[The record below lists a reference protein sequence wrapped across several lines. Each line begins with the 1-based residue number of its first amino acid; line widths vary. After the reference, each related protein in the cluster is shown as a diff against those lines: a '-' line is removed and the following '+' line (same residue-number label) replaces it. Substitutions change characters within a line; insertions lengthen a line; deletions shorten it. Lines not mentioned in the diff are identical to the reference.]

1 VEAQET
7 LDAQKTIDTLIGAGT
22 SVLGNVTFTGGL
34 RIDGKVLGN
43 IIAVGAEPC
52 TLVIGEHAEVQ
63 GEIRASHV
71 VVNGKVVGPVLADGY
86 VELQPR
92 ARVVGDVSYKNARDA
107 RRRHAARTVE
117 SHRTGYCGR
126 GRIEASRI
134 RQDVIDHKRRLIAYR
149 GCRPRPQS

>member
-1 VEAQET
+1 MWKPRKRST
-7 LDAQKTIDTLIGAGT
+7 PQKTIDTLIGAGT

-43 IIAVGAEPC
+43 IIAVGAEPG

-92 ARVVGDVSYKNARDA
+92 ARVVGDVSYKTLEMHVGA
-107 RRRHAARTVE
+107 TL
-117 SHRTGYCGR
+117 R
-126 GRIEASRI
+126 GRLNHIEPGIAA
-134 RQDVIDHKRRLIAYR
+134 VVELKRA
-149 GCRPRPQS
+149 GSDKT

>member
-1 VEAQET
+1 MWKPRKRST
-7 LDAQKTIDTLIGAGT
+7 PQKTIDTLIGAGT

-92 ARVVGDVSYKNARDA
+92 ARVVGDVSYKTLEMHVGA
-107 RRRHAARTVE
+107 TL
-117 SHRTGYCGR
+117 R
-126 GRIEASRI
+126 GRLNHIEPGIAA
-134 RQDVIDHKRRLIAYR
+134 VVELKRA
-149 GCRPRPQS
+149 GSDKT

>member
-1 VEAQET
+1 MWIRKKRSVP
-7 LDAQKTIDTLIGAGT
+7 QKRIDTLIGAGT
-22 SVLGNVTFTGGL
+22 SVLGTVTFTGGL

-86 VELQPR
+86 VELQPK
-92 ARVVGDVSYKNARDA
+92 ARVVGDVSYKTLEMHVGA
-107 RRRHAARTVE
+107 TL
-117 SHRTGYCGR
+117 R
-126 GRIEASRI
+126 GRLNHAEPGIAS
-134 RQDVIDHKRRLIAYR
+134 VVELKRA
-149 GCRPRPQS
+149 GSD

>member
-1 VEAQET
+1 MWKPRKRST
-7 LDAQKTIDTLIGAGT
+7 PQKTIDTLIGAGT

-43 IIAVGAEPC
+43 IIAMGAEPC

-86 VELQPR
+86 VELQPK
-92 ARVVGDVSYKNARDA
+92 ARVVGDVSYKTLEMHVGA
-107 RRRHAARTVE
+107 TL
-117 SHRTGYCGR
+117 R
-126 GRIEASRI
+126 GRLNHIEPGIAA
-134 RQDVIDHKRRLIAYR
+134 VVELKRA
-149 GCRPRPQS
+149 GSDKT